1 MGTTEQIREQFSQEE
16 SWRWG
21 CLVDVGYSPALAS
34 RLAMSSHVDLHKAI
48 DLVKDGCPPELA
60 SEILL

>member
-1 MGTTEQIREQFSQEE
+1 MGTTEQLKEQFTPEE

-21 CLVDVGYSPALAS
+21 CLVEVGYSPELAS
-34 RLAMSSHVDLHKAI
+34 RLAMSSRVDLHKAI